1 MSPFPKCPVCS
12 HPHAA
17 GAKHKFADEPVVTI
31 TKGPIVAG
39 PFDYDKHIAGE
50 IRRDT
55 FARGV
60 TASGS
65 DPVTLGK
72 IKRDDEV
79 AARQDSIAPVQSSQP
94 SHIFQGGNIEAKKAF
109 DDTAR
114 AKYQRWFMRDKP
126 KAAAEGMKVKAWRKV
141 HGINWKDYPDE

>member
-17 GAKHKFADEPVVTI
+17 GAKHKFDDEPVVTI
-31 TKGPIVAG
+31 AAQEKIPPAG
-39 PFDYDKHIAGE
+39 KSGNKLIE
-50 IRRDT
+50 ISRENPG
-55 FARGV
+55 RGV
-60 TASGS
+60 TASAT
-65 DPVTLGK
+65 DPVTVGF

-79 AARQDSIAPVQSSQP
+79 EARRTSISPSELSQP

-114 AKYQRWFMRDKP
+114 AKYQRWFMRDQP
-126 KAAAEGMKVKAWRKV
+126 KAKAEGLKVKAWRKK
-141 HGINWKDYPDE
+141 HNIDWRQYPDE